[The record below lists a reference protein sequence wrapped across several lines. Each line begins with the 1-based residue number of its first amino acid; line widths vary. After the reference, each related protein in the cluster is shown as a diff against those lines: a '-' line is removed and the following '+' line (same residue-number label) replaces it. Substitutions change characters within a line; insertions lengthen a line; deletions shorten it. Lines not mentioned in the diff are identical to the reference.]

1 MFQQVVQNKCNP
13 QFKNLPNFADCQNFA
28 TLQRIRSPWKRP
40 NFGLANNVRAVFF
53 FLFPSLPLQ
62 ILATICQQMV
72 NKSTEFSRRSLLVCF
87 DHELL
92 DVHVG
97 EKRTGQENLKHSA
110 HLEMFFFFQELL
122 ECQNLPIFG
131 I

>member
-1 MFQQVVQNKCNP
+1 MGCV
-13 QFKNLPNFADCQNFA
+13 
-28 TLQRIRSPWKRP
+28 
-40 NFGLANNVRAVFF
+40 F
-53 FLFPSLPLQ
+53 FLFSSLSLQ

-87 DHELL
+87 DHESL

-110 HLEMFFFFQELL
+110 HLEMFFFSESVGMSKSQYFWYLVFSVLCVLL
-122 ECQNLPIFG
+122 
-131 I
+131 